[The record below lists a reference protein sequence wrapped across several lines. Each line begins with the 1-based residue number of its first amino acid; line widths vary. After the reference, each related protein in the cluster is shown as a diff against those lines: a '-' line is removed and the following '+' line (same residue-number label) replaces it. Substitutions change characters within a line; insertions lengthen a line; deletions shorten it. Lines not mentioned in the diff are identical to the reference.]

1 MLGERVCWE
10 WFGIR
15 NKVKPI
21 MLLTRFRGLLMAGLL
36 LTGASHV
43 HAQHEQRVNPP
54 GVSGD
59 HQDMFFDHADLSEYG
74 TANKA
79 KTGYFFQYERT
90 MWAFTGPKDTTIGN
104 PNAGGI
110 ITNTIITQPPF
121 GQPTAT
127 TVSFLNDSTVDTGFI
142 ETNYV
147 QGNRYEFGYIDDD
160 SKNGWM
166 ASIVHV
172 HNQHQAINVQNA
184 TVAFGDPF
192 LLNSQFVDFNN
203 DGIQDDINNNGIF
216 GNNSPFNFDALPFPI
231 SDGVLDTYLGP
242 DFGDLLSLPV
252 SFGTLFSINFTK
264 FSSYELMRVI
274 RWDPLHSGGT
284 MEWLYG
290 IRYTQI
296 SDDFLVT
303 GINGTG
309 ILTSMN
315 INSSLRNHLVGPQV
329 GLRWNKQTG
338 SWRWGAE
345 GRFMAAEN
353 FQQIQVKSAFTG
365 ANTQLQSGTIVGGN
379 DDQNDM
385 TWAPL
390 GELRLDLAYQMT
402 NAISLRI
409 GYTGLVA
416 GGVTR
421 ASRRVDYE
429 LPRALVL
436 DGNKSEAFIVNGF
449 NIGVEI
455 NR

>member
-21 MLLTRFRGLLMAGLL
+21 MLLTRFRGWFLAGLL
-36 LTGASHV
+36 FIGAAPV
-43 HAQHEQRVNPP
+43 HAQHAVHDGRVNPP

-59 HQDMFFDHADLSEYG
+59 HQPMFFDHADLSEYG

-79 KTGYFFQYERT
+79 KSGFFFQYDRT
-90 MWAFTGPKDTTIGN
+90 MWAFTGPKKTPIGN
-104 PNAGGI
+104 AAAAG
-110 ITNTIITQPPF
+110 TLS
-121 GQPTAT
+121 T
-127 TVSFLNDSTVDTGFI
+127 TVAGQTFAFLNENTVDTGFI
-142 ETNYV
+142 QTSYV
-147 QGNRYEFGYIDDD
+147 QGNRYEFGHIDDD
-160 SKNGWM
+160 SGEGWM
-166 ASIVHV
+166 GSVLHV

-192 LLNSQFVDFNN
+192 LINSQWVDFNN
-203 DGIQDDINNNGIF
+203 DGIDDDINFNGIF
-216 GNNSPFNFDALPFPI
+216 GNNAPFNVDTSVPPDGTLDAY
-231 SDGVLDTYLGP
+231 VGP

-264 FSSYELMRVI
+264 LSSYELMRVV
-274 RWDPLHSGGT
+274 RWDPLHTGGT

-290 IRYTQI
+290 LRYTNI
-296 SDDFLVT
+296 SDDFIIN

-309 ILTSMN
+309 ILTTMN
-315 INSSLRNHLVGPQV
+315 INSSLRNHLIGPQV

-338 SWRWGAE
+338 AWRMGAE

-353 FQQIQVKSAFTG
+353 FQQIQVYSNFVG
-365 ANTQLQSGTIVGGN
+365 ATSQLQSGTIVGGN
-379 DDQNDM
+379 DSQSDA

-390 GELRLDLAYQMT
+390 AELRLDLAYQVT

-409 GYTGLVA
+409 GYTGLFA
-416 GGVTR
+416 GGITR
-421 ASRRVDYE
+421 ASRRVDYQ

-436 DGNKSEAFIVNGF
+436 DSNKDEAFIVNGF
-449 NIGVEI
+449 NVGVEI